1 MKVRASALCDR
12 LYLGMNVGKPFG
24 KGGAALGSNVLARRP
39 LLVPLGP
46 RRHARARAGPRGR
59 RRGRVAGRGPP
70 GGEGQG
76 QKIDLALIDLL
87 LPDGIGTDV
96 IRDLRRTKPGLP
108 VLVLTVARG
117 PDLYS
122 WVRAMGAD
130 EMISKD
136 ASSREL
142 LAAIRL
148 LLRR

>member
-1 MKVRASALCDR
+1 MARMFLLEDHSWFRRALADMLEREPD
-12 LYLGMNVGKPFG
+12 LEVVGEAGSLEEARQEARG
-24 KGGAALGSNVLARRP
+24 KA
-39 LLVPLGP
+39 
-46 RRHARARAGPRGR
+46 
-59 RRGRVAGRGPP
+59 
-70 GGEGQG
+70 

>member
-1 MKVRASALCDR
+1 MFLLEDHSWFRRALADMLEREPD
-12 LYLGMNVGKPFG
+12 LEVVGEAGSLEEARQEARG
-24 KGGAALGSNVLARRP
+24 KA
-39 LLVPLGP
+39 
-46 RRHARARAGPRGR
+46 
-59 RRGRVAGRGPP
+59 
-70 GGEGQG
+70 